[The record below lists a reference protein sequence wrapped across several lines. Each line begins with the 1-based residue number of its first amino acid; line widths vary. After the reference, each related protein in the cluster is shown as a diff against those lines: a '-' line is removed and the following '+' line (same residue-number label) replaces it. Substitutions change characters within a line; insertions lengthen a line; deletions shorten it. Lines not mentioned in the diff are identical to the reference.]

1 MSNLAMFCHQC
12 SMAQTGGC
20 GSTGKTQGT
29 CGKDE
34 NLSRLQDIMIFGLKG
49 LSAYRTH
56 ANDLGAN
63 TKSVDD
69 VIAETLYFT
78 LTNVNFSFD
87 QHIAQLMKI
96 GGAGSEMMSILGE
109 AHHARLGVPTPVC
122 VPQNQAEGK
131 GILVTGHDLD
141 LLERLLIATEGTG
154 INVYTHSEM
163 LPAHGYPELR
173 KYSHLKG
180 NVGKAWFDQ
189 KQLFQK
195 WNGT

>member
-12 SMAQTGGC
+12 SMAQSGGC

-56 ANDLGAN
+56 ADDLGAA

-109 AHHARLGVPTPVC
+109 AHHVA
-122 VPQNQAEGK
+122 
-131 GILVTGHDLD
+131 
-141 LLERLLIATEGTG
+141 
-154 INVYTHSEM
+154 
-163 LPAHGYPELR
+163 
-173 KYSHLKG
+173 
-180 NVGKAWFDQ
+180 
-189 KQLFQK
+189 
-195 WNGT
+195 